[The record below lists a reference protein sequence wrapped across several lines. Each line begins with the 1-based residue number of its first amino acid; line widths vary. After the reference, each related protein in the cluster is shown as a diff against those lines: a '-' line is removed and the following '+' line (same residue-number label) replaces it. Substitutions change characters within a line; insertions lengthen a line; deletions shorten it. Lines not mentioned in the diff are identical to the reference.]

1 MVGRTLDEVPWS
13 ARREL
18 GRARILSAARRQFSE
33 YGYDG
38 ATIRGI
44 AAAANVDPALVTR
57 YFTSKELLF
66 REATAMEPGG
76 PAADTAGEDLVES
89 LLAQIGAKLD
99 TEPVEA
105 LAMLRSLLTRRSAA
119 DQVRKTIALAGKE
132 LSGSIDADDP
142 EVRASLIGSI
152 STGVIVGRYILHLEG
167 LREAST
173 DQILE
178 LLRPCVRSLVLGAGE
193 PPAGREPAPD

>member
-1 MVGRTLDEVPWS
+1 MPEHVPWS
-13 ARREL
+13 ARREA
-18 GRARILSAARRQFSE
+18 GRARILAAARRQFSE

-38 ATIRGI
+38 ATVRGI
-44 AAAANVDPALVTR
+44 AAAAGVDPALVTR

-66 REATAMEPGG
+66 REATVTEPGEPVG
-76 PAADTAGEDLVES
+76 GAAEDLVES

-99 TEPVEA
+99 TEPVAA
-105 LAMLRSLLTRRSAA
+105 LAMLRSVLTRRAAA

-152 STGVIVGRYILHLEG
+152 STGVIVGRYILRLEG

-173 DQILE
+173 EQILE
-178 LLRPCVRSLVLGAGE
+178 LLRPCVRSLVMGGGE
-193 PPAGREPAPD
+193 PSAGREPDSDGA